1 MTERNS
7 QEPGSR
13 TGWSTNPRGGD
24 RMTAYLP
31 VRITDE
37 PRADGSVLVYLAD
50 GTALVVDEDQLLRVD
65 PDGLRIDTPAEG
77 LG

>member
-1 MTERNS
+1 
-7 QEPGSR
+7 
-13 TGWSTNPRGGD
+13 
-24 RMTAYLP
+24 MTAYLP